1 VAEEVDELIGYLQ
14 RYPKRVDY
22 RFARKGGYTIG
33 SGGSKSANKFVCY
46 VRLKRSGACWY
57 TAKTNQ
63 ILSLRCVKY
72 KPTFDLVVERYR
84 KRIHTLSG
92 GKPSKNEEGTHRPC
106 NYTT

>member
-1 VAEEVDELIGYLQ
+1 MAEEIDELIGYLQ
-14 RYPKRVDY
+14 RYQKRVDY

-57 TAKTNQ
+57 TKKANQ
-63 ILSLRCVKY
+63 ILFLCCVKC
-72 KPTFDLVVERYR
+72 KTTLDLVVERYR
-84 KRIHTLSG
+84 KRIHALSG